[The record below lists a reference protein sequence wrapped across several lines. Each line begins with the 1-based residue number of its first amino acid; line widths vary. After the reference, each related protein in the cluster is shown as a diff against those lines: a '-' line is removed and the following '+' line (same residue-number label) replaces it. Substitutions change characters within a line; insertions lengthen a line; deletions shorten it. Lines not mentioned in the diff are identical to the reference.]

1 MQIIFRSAIVAAVL
15 AAALP
20 AAADRR
26 SDDANSEIR
35 NDSMWAERET
45 RRDVGRARDK
55 AGISQVGGKIVV
67 DASRGKGGGAAYLSK
82 WRTDWNDSFSVNF
95 ALDLSAPATSNSRQ
109 AAVSGIAFGSDSND
123 KFSLTK
129 AYRTGVTVEARQ
141 SAEGKTLQIVARK
154 NGRVIA
160 SSARIPMTDGVHN
173 FEVSW
178 VANPAT
184 RTISVKLFEGAA
196 AAPLLVLNGVQEA
209 FSGNGST
216 LAGIGSA
223 LFGYSSG
230 NMAFTSSF
238 DDFSY
243 SGDDHSSDDSDD
255 DSWCDS
261 DDSDDDGVE
270 DGDDHGGRGG
280 DDDAAVDSASF
291 AAGMQVAIDANPSLD
306 LIEAEVEDGT
316 IESIFKQSSTH
327 VLVVRV
333 RLSDSSIA
341 SSVSRLADEDELEK
355 FDAAGLA
362 TVSPSAALAQIMAQ
376 NPGTTV
382 HGLELEDER
391 NSDEDDDSPSN
402 DGIWWEAKLMT
413 SDGIIIKR
421 AVRADV

>member
-1 MQIIFRSAIVAAVL
+1 
-15 AAALP
+15 
-20 AAADRR
+20 
-26 SDDANSEIR
+26 
-35 NDSMWAERET
+35 
-45 RRDVGRARDK
+45 
-55 AGISQVGGKIVV
+55 
-67 DASRGKGGGAAYLSK
+67 
-82 WRTDWNDSFSVNF
+82 
-95 ALDLSAPATSNSRQ
+95 
-109 AAVSGIAFGSDSND
+109 
-123 KFSLTK
+123 
-129 AYRTGVTVEARQ
+129 
-141 SAEGKTLQIVARK
+141 
-154 NGRVIA
+154 
-160 SSARIPMTDGVHN
+160 
-173 FEVSW
+173 
-178 VANPAT
+178 
-184 RTISVKLFEGAA
+184 
-196 AAPLLVLNGVQEA
+196 VLNGVQEA

-291 AAGMQVAIDANPSLD
+291 AAGMQVALDANPSLD

-341 SSVSRLADEDELEK
+341 SSNSRPADADELEK

-391 NSDEDDDSPSN
+391 DSDEDDDSPSN